1 MHFTEKQANSICKQA
16 VNSFANDQYREISK
30 QIILRMVQEHAL
42 DFYALSP
49 DFFKENIRIER
60 DKDFLLQLVNSNSK
74 TRILV
79 ALLKFLCDTEEN
91 ILDFAEIIYAV
102 IKQAATLSDDE
113 PIRIG
118 MDEMVRC
125 VAHLYD
131 VGKDKPAILTI
142 CLDTW
147 DELFKNNLRDIQS
160 LSTMLDN
167 FN

>member
-1 MHFTEKQANSICKQA
+1 M
-16 VNSFANDQYREISK
+16 
-30 QIILRMVQEHAL
+30 
-42 DFYALSP
+42 
-49 DFFKENIRIER
+49 
-60 DKDFLLQLVNSNSK
+60 
-74 TRILV
+74 

-102 IKQAATLSDDE
+102 IKQAATLSDDG
-113 PIRIG
+113 PMRIG

-131 VGKDKPAILTI
+131 VGKDKPDILTI